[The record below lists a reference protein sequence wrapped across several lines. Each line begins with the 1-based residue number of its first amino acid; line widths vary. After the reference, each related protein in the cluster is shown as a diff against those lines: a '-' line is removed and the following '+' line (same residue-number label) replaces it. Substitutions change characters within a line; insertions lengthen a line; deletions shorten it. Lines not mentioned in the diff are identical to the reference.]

1 MHVCGWMGEKVGM
14 GRGGKKRIGGHH
26 IIKYIKTH
34 AVVLKLKPSWP
45 SVCSQ
50 DYLLGTQ
57 ERHVQRMSLMQG
69 AYPGFN
75 LSEFSTKRRKS

>member
-1 MHVCGWMGEKVGM
+1 MD
-14 GRGGKKRIGGHH
+14 GRESGDGAGRKERIGGHH

-75 LSEFSTKRRKS
+75 LSEFSKKRRKS

>member
-1 MHVCGWMGEKVGM
+1 MRMGQ
-14 GRGGKKRIGGHH
+14 GGKKRIGGHH
-26 IIKYIKTH
+26 IIKYIYT
-34 AVVLKLKPSWP
+34 VLLKLKPSWP

-75 LSEFSTKRRKS
+75 LSEFSKKRRKS